1 MNDRLATVVD
11 PITLEVIRSRL
22 DVIAEEMQTTLLR
35 SAFSPIIREAADA
48 SAAIFDI
55 QGQTLAQAA
64 ALPAHLGMLLP
75 AVQSILARFPV
86 ATMQPGDL
94 YILNDPFDG
103 GTHLPDIAVVMPV
116 FIDGEIVALTASLAH
131 HQDVGGKTPGSTP
144 PDATEIF
151 AEGLIIPPLKLHDRG
166 EPNRTLLS
174 LIERN
179 VRIPYIVLGDID
191 AQISCVRT
199 GARRITELVRTYSLP
214 VLRQSFADLLDLA
227 ERMTRAS
234 ILAIP
239 DGVYRFHDYVDGDGF
254 DGERPLRI
262 AAGVTVSGS
271 NIHVDFT
278 GTDGQARNSINSV
291 PSSTMAIVYYIV
303 RAITDPAIPNNHGC
317 YRVIDA
323 TLPPGT
329 LVNPRK
335 PAAVSVRTV
344 TIKRVVDVLLGC
356 FAQAIPERIH
366 AASNGQLTSMKIG
379 GRDPRSGRTYV
390 VNAGVPTAGGMGAR
404 PTKDGIDVIDTDLS
418 NMMSPP
424 VEATEQDYP
433 IRLHSIRLWTDSGGA
448 GRWRGG
454 LGYVADWELLRG
466 EATLSQRRDRHLL
479 PPWGLLG
486 GHPAPVCRT
495 QHIKASAEVIEVK
508 SKEVLYLR
516 AGDRLLI
523 HTTGGA
529 GYGDP
534 LARDPERVRED
545 VLERRVSRECA
556 ATDYGVALTGDNEV
570 DEEAT
575 NRLRA
580 RRSDEQGVKLVDRGA
595 EYERVF
601 GRSRQTIME
610 GAETDGR

>member
-1 MNDRLATVVD
+1 
-11 PITLEVIRSRL
+11 
-22 DVIAEEMQTTLLR
+22 
-35 SAFSPIIREAADA
+35 
-48 SAAIFDI
+48 
-55 QGQTLAQAA
+55 
-64 ALPAHLGMLLP
+64 
-75 AVQSILARFPV
+75 
-86 ATMQPGDL
+86 MQPGDL

-116 FIDGEIVALTASLAH
+116 FVDDEIVALTASLAH

-166 EPNRTLLS
+166 APNRTLLS

-191 AQISCVRT
+191 AQISCVRN
-199 GARRITELVRTYSLP
+199 GARRIVELVRLYSLP
-214 VLRQSFADLLDLA
+214 VLRQAFVDLLDLA

-234 ILAIP
+234 IRAIP

-254 DGERPLRI
+254 DGECPLRI
-262 AAGVTVSGS
+262 AAAVRVSGS
-271 NIHVDFT
+271 DIHVDFS

-303 RAITDPAIPNNHGC
+303 RAITDPATPNNHGC

-323 TLPPGT
+323 TLPVGS
-329 LVNPRK
+329 LVNPRR

-379 GRDPRSGRTYV
+379 GHDPRTGRTYV
-390 VNAGVPTAGGMGAR
+390 VNAGVPTAGGLGAR

-433 IRLHSIRLWTDSGGA
+433 IRLRSIRLWTDSGGA
-448 GRWRGG
+448 GRQRGG
-454 LGYVADWELLRG
+454 LGYVAEWELLRG
-466 EATLSQRRDRHLL
+466 EGTLSQRRDRHLL
-479 PPWGLLG
+479 PPWGILG

-495 QHIKASAEVIEVK
+495 QLLKASGEVVEVK

-534 LARDPERVRED
+534 LERAPEQVRED
-545 VLERRVSRECA
+545 VLERRVSRERA
-556 ATDYGVALTGDNEV
+556 ADDYGVVLTGDDRV
-570 DEEAT
+570 DEDAT
-575 NRLRA
+575 ARLRA
-580 RRSDEQGVKLVDRGA
+580 NRSANGGATDLVDRGA

-601 GRSRQTIME
+601 GSSRHTIME
-610 GAETDGR
+610 GAEEDDAERAARG

>member
-1 MNDRLATVVD
+1 LGHDVERVATD
-11 PITLEVIRSRL
+11 PITLEVIRNRL
-22 DVIAEEMQTTLLR
+22 DVIAEEMQTTLLK

-75 AVQSILARFPV
+75 AVQSIVARFPV
-86 ATMQPGDL
+86 NTMQPGDL

-116 FIDGEIVALTASLAH
+116 FVDDEIAALTASLAH

-199 GARRITELVRTYSLP
+199 GARRIAELARTYSLG
-214 VLRQSFADLLDLA
+214 VLHQAFDELLDLA

-239 DGVYRFHDYVDGDGF
+239 DGIYRFHDYVDGDGF

-262 AAGVTVSGS
+262 AASVTVSGS
-271 NIHVDFT
+271 NIHVDFS

-303 RAITDPAIPNNHGC
+303 RAITDPATPNNHGC

-344 TIKRVVDVLLGC
+344 TIKRVVDVLIGC

-379 GRDPRSGRTYV
+379 GQDPRTGRPYV

-448 GRWRGG
+448 GRQRGG
-454 LGYVADWELLRG
+454 LGYIAEWELLRG

-495 QHIKASAEVIEVK
+495 QLIRASSEVTEVK

-523 HTTGGA
+523 RTTGGA

-534 LARDPERVRED
+534 LTRDPACVRED
-545 VLERRVSRECA
+545 VLERRVSRERA
-556 ATDYGVALTGDNEV
+556 AADYGVVLTDDDLV
-570 DEEAT
+570 DVDAT
-575 NRLRA
+575 ARLRS
-580 RRSDEQGVKLVDRGA
+580 RRSAEQGAVKLVDRGA

-601 GRSRQTIME
+601 ERSRHTIME
-610 GAETDGR
+610 